1 MKKAKIM
8 NTEISRQG
16 GVSGNVDESGI
27 GIRHQP
33 EREIEKRPLGIVGVV
48 ICFCA
53 WAFYVY
59 MLCGFFTVTFLVGP
73 YNYGGIIPGDDLLL
87 LCSAFLALIAGIAEV
102 VVAARRSK
110 KIGKM
115 GAIVL
120 SIAGPVS
127 SLLLA
132 YPFTVLF
139 LGYFPDM
146 QKTFLAGL
154 CCGVVIGLGGI
165 TNILEIWFKRRQWPR
180 SDQPG

>member
-1 MKKAKIM
+1 M

-16 GVSGNVDESGI
+16 GVTCTVDEPGI
-27 GIRHQP
+27 GIRHQS
-33 EREIEKRPLGIVGVV
+33 EREIGKRPLGIVGGV

-53 WAFYVY
+53 WALYVY
-59 MLCGFFTVTFLVGP
+59 ILCAFFTVTFLAGP
-73 YNYGGIIPGDDLLL
+73 YNYGGMIPGEDLLL
-87 LCSAFLALIAGIAEV
+87 LCSALLAFIAGIAEV
-102 VVAARRSK
+102 VLATSRSK
-110 KIGKM
+110 KFGKM
-115 GAIVL
+115 RAIML

-139 LGYFPDM
+139 IGFFRDM

-165 TNILEIWFKRRQWPR
+165 TNILEIWFKRRQRPR
-180 SDQPG
+180 SYHPV